1 MGELKMPRIGLGT
14 FPLKGELLENAVIAA
29 LKCGY
34 RMFDTAHNYGNEDH
48 LGNALKIAA
57 QKIGVKREEIFLNT
71 KVDEDLW
78 EGKNDGKL
86 FYKKEVNES
95 KNIFAIVK
103 NQVETSL
110 KRLQTDYLDCVLI
123 HWPYPDYLLEIW
135 KALEVLHKQGII
147 KYIGVSNCRERHLK
161 KIMAD
166 CEIMPM
172 VNQVQISPL
181 NTMQELSDFC
191 KKNDIALQIY
201 SPLMLLKSKLKNNDT
216 LLDLS
221 KKYNVCPTQIIL
233 KWNLQ
238 NGNVP
243 FPKSS
248 NSERI
253 KQNIT
258 LDFEIENSDMQ
269 KINSLN
275 ENYQFLPESI
285 YCPGY

>member
-1 MGELKMPRIGLGT
+1 MPRIGLGT